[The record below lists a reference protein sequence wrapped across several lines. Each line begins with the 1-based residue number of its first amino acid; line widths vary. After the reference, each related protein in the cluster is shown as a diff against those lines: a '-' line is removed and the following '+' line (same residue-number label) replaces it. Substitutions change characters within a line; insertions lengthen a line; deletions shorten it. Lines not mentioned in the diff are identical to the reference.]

1 MELGSKQI
9 WLEMRRIDIPT
20 LTWFFIWISFKDK
33 TWTRLGPD
41 LNQTWHKLFATY
53 FCPGNIWLILRT
65 MKEIDVVITSLLIS
79 ISNPFFL
86 VYVSHFLKKNLVSR
100 SIHKS
105 EKGQMWGQ
113 EARSGSEGIRNGFS
127 TSKWINQVWSCQF
140 ICRFSSQ
147 THIVRLTVRH
157 CAKLVQF

>member
-20 LTWFFIWISFKDK
+20 LTWFFIWISYKDK

-41 LNQTWHKLFATY
+41 LNQTWVKLFASY
-53 FCPGNIWLILRT
+53 FEPGNIWLILWI
-65 MKEIDVVITSLLIS
+65 MKENDVVISTILIS
-79 ISNPFFL
+79 ISNSFFSVL
-86 VYVSHFLKKNLVSR
+86 VLHFKKVFLLSR

-113 EARSGSEGIRNGFS
+113 EARSGSDFLRNGFS

-140 ICRFSSQ
+140 TYRFSSQ

-157 CAKLVQF
+157 CVLVRL